1 MDCSVGA
8 LKELKNKKAREVA
21 TSPLHPL
28 YTPKVAYI
36 NFGVWG
42 RVLNVINHVKLQL
55 DRCRGFGAPNGRKS
69 LSPTDWRYRPYNS
82 ATLWSRRLH
91 VHIASPTITCRAQ
104 VTCYCETNYSCV
116 FLDGFCTASW
126 SFCRFVLTVRFLD
139 SFDTS
144 RLFAARHASQRK
156 STSVRETD
164 LGGWPLRMLDVRCF
178 FRSRGDSLLF

>member
-1 MDCSVGA
+1 MADNRYIPLTGGIA
-8 LKELKNKKAREVA
+8 LTTV
-21 TSPLHPL
+21 LHCD
-28 YTPKVAYI
+28 
-36 NFGVWG
+36 
-42 RVLNVINHVKLQL
+42 HV
-55 DRCRGFGAPNGRKS
+55 
-69 LSPTDWRYRPYNS
+69 
-82 ATLWSRRLH
+82 H

-126 SFCRFVLTVRFLD
+126 SFSRFVVTVMFLD

-164 LGGWPLRMLDVRCF
+164 LGG
-178 FRSRGDSLLF
+178 